1 MALGED
7 GGPQGR
13 PAEPGREVA
22 GSPPPPGHHVTAVLD
37 EAGVG
42 YELLPHAHTETAA
55 DEAEAL
61 GVPPG
66 EVAKTLVVTTPS
78 GHVRAVV
85 PASERLD
92 LGKLRDVLAEGGRHK
107 VHLAAEEDLGRDYGD
122 FELGAVPPFGGPDD
136 DVVVDR
142 RVAARESVVVEAGNH
157 DQSLR
162 LAAAD
167 LVRIT
172 GAQVADICED

>member
-22 GSPPPPGHHVTAVLD
+22 GSPPPPGHHVTAILD

-107 VHLAAEEDLGRDYGD
+107 VHLVAEEDLGRDYGD
-122 FELGAVPPFGGPDD
+122 FELGAVPPFGGPGD

-142 RVAARESVVVEAGNH
+142 RVAARESVVVEAGTH

-172 GAQVADICED
+172 GAQVADICQD